1 MELSSKFLGLL
12 KRLVFAVSLR
22 ILVMGSYST
31 NLSLSLAVLMIKS
44 GRRLKIAEA
53 AVTKKLTTT
62 LVEEVVV
69 TLEIIVLI

>member
-31 NLSLSLAVLMIKS
+31 NLCLSLAVLMIKS